1 MRIEMKLIPSAF
13 VTVILLAFNASAQ
26 PSSPSPAAPRMP
38 PGLAQRMPPGHPPV
52 EPAGPPPPLPDK
64 DKLSYAIGYGI
75 GTSIKRDLFEVDVDS
90 LAAAMKDVLAD
101 RPTRLSQK
109 EVDDV
114 MAQFRK
120 ALPAYMASQNKLKGE
135 QFLAQNAKAPGITVL
150 SNGLQYKVLKEGSGE
165 MPKTNDTVVVNYKG
179 TLIDGTVFDQR
190 DGFTNRV
197 TGQTIKGW
205 SEILPLMK
213 TGSKWQ
219 VTIPSELGYGARG
232 PQKIGPNA
240 VLVFDMELVSIL
252 PPSAV
257 PAPTPVVNQPPVP
270 ASHPMPPAPP
280 AANANTT
287 PVVSGQIIKVPSA
300 EELKKGAKIEV
311 ITNAPN
317 P

>member
-1 MRIEMKLIPSAF
+1 MKLIPSAF

-213 TGSKWQ
+213 TGSNACSLRQASRSGRSLKASSSRSSTNFCCAWLN
-219 VTIPSELGYGARG
+219 VTTPILRFRSSGSSARRRISATTARASGPLGYS
-232 PQKIGPNA
+232 K
-240 VLVFDMELVSIL
+240 
-252 PPSAV
+252 
-257 PAPTPVVNQPPVP
+257 
-270 ASHPMPPAPP
+270 
-280 AANANTT
+280 
-287 PVVSGQIIKVPSA
+287 
-300 EELKKGAKIEV
+300 
-311 ITNAPN
+311 
-317 P
+317 